1 MFSGSW
7 QLKTPN
13 MQNRGVRIALV
24 LTSFSCHGHA
34 MTTTPDRIGTPTAA
48 LSTRVVWGLLM
59 GVFAIGS
66 QSFLLSPVLKDVA
79 ASLQVSERQAA
90 YAFAAYAI
98 SVAIFAPVIGL
109 VGDLFSRRLVLLAG
123 LGTFAIGSLA
133 GALAQGLWQLLAAQA
148 VCGIGAG
155 AFLPSTYAFVG
166 DEVAYADRAK
176 VMGRVMSGWAAAL
189 ALGVP
194 LGGIVGEGIG
204 WRGALALVTSLAL
217 AAVLLL
223 IQLPSRR
230 ERAIRRRQLL
240 PGLTE
245 AVVEVTRATGLPWLL
260 AINLLNTAS
269 FYGVFAFLGSFLR
282 DRLDIGS
289 GIAGLFVVAYGVGV
303 GATTLN
309 AQVFDRIG
317 KQKAALIGL
326 IGVATVVALLPQASV
341 AGWVGLALVLVLWG
355 VLQSTCMVNI
365 VTLVT
370 QQSET
375 ARGVITAL
383 LSCSTYLGFAIG
395 SGSMGLVYE
404 RLGFGAVGLSCAA
417 MDLAGAAL
425 LWRARSRT
433 HPV

>member
-1 MFSGSW
+1 M
-7 QLKTPN
+7 
-13 MQNRGVRIALV
+13 
-24 LTSFSCHGHA
+24 
-34 MTTTPDRIGTPTAA
+34 
-48 LSTRVVWGLLM
+48 
-59 GVFAIGS
+59 
-66 QSFLLSPVLKDVA
+66 KDVA

-123 LGTFAIGSLA
+123 LGTFAIGTLA
-133 GALAQGLWQLLAAQA
+133 SALAQGLWQLLAAQA

-341 AGWVGLALVLVLWG
+341 AGWIGLALALVLWG

-417 MDLAGAAL
+417 IHSQFKITGTGSSHSALTAGGWPSANWDVCLARLSQFKITGTGSL
-425 LWRARSRT
+425 IPL
-433 HPV
+433 